1 MREIKHLSVHQWL
14 RPAIPDSQQPTS
26 PIGFLFLKLPPPPCA
41 VLLVKECKT
50 IGLTPTRQDFEKHGW
65 TITRDSDL
73 LFFPLFC
80 PLVFSLFRMF
90 FLVFPILSYFPNFLD
105 MFAHFQFSSLAKFR
119 NSCLSAS
126 IFPDFF
132 LLCSYIFLFSFGKRE
147 KMANQIKKIRRK
159 LPKDEKLI
167 AGFAIIH
174 LFLQSF
180 ASFLLFFTF
189 LFLPNAINSYTFP
202 VFLFCSFCFAIFHV
216 SKKIGKHIRT

>member
-80 PLVFSLFRMF
+80 PRF
-90 FLVFPILSYFPNFLD
+90 FLVSYVFPSFSNFVIFSKFSRYFCTFSIFQLSQISEFMFVCFHFSRFLPFMFLYFPI
-105 MFAHFQFSSLAKFR
+105 
-119 NSCLSAS
+119 
-126 IFPDFF
+126 FF
-132 LLCSYIFLFSFGKRE
+132 W
-147 KMANQIKKIRRK
+147 
-159 LPKDEKLI
+159 
-167 AGFAIIH
+167 
-174 LFLQSF
+174 
-180 ASFLLFFTF
+180 
-189 LFLPNAINSYTFP
+189 
-202 VFLFCSFCFAIFHV
+202 
-216 SKKIGKHIRT
+216 

>member
-1 MREIKHLSVHQWL
+1 M
-14 RPAIPDSQQPTS
+14 
-26 PIGFLFLKLPPPPCA
+26 
-41 VLLVKECKT
+41 
-50 IGLTPTRQDFEKHGW
+50 TPTRQEFEKHGW

-80 PLVFSLFRMF
+80 PFVFSLFRMF
-90 FLVFPILSYFPNFLD
+90 FLVFPILAYFPNFLD
-105 MFAHFQFSSLAKFR
+105 IFAHFQFSSLAKFR

-167 AGFAIIH
+167 AGFAYYSFVPSKFRE
-174 LFLQSF
+174 FL
-180 ASFLLFFTF
+180 
-189 LFLPNAINSYTFP
+189 AI
-202 VFLFCSFCFAIFHV
+202 LHV
-216 SKKIGKHIRT
+216 SIFTECN